1 MTAYYNEHEPYAAA
15 WLRNLI
21 AGGHIAAGDVD
32 ARDIQDVTPDDLTGY
47 TQCHFFA
54 GIGGFS
60 YALRLAGWPDDRP
73 VWTGSCPCQPFSAA
87 GKRPVQM
94 TLDICGPNGSDSST
108 SVDHRSSSASRSPV
122 SVDAHGYRVRTKIC
136 KGCGTAKPF
145 LEFYLKK
152 DGGRR
157 ATCKTCMTEH
167 ERLRRMKKHGDRT
180 QQRENER
187 LWRRRRRGHALCVGA
202 RQRAKNKGW
211 VFSLDSDDIQRRV
224 DRGVCELTGIPFSLD
239 DSRSWDAPSLDRIVP
254 SKGYTNAN
262 VRVVLHCINV
272 MANMWGAQ
280 KIVEMGKAIMTR
292 RSHWSGNLQRS
303 LTAELKA
310 RISIHASPEYEL
322 VWREQAMPSGVPI
335 CRLRA
340 SARRTSGNG
349 CGGWPNGWPT
359 PNTIPAERGGLQT
372 NPTKALER
380 RQQGHMLNLDDAAT
394 LAGWPTPDAAAMNVG
409 CDPEKHQA
417 RRARL
422 KAKGINGNRAGLTLG
437 AAAALSPAP
446 TAAHGGSLN
455 PEFSRWLMGY
465 QPAWANCAPTGM
477 PSSRRSRPSSSGP
490 IERVVR

>member
-1 MTAYYNEHEPYAAA
+1 
-15 WLRNLI
+15 
-21 AGGHIAAGDVD
+21 
-32 ARDIQDVTPDDLTGY
+32 
-47 TQCHFFA
+47 
-54 GIGGFS
+54 
-60 YALRLAGWPDDRP
+60 
-73 VWTGSCPCQPFSAA
+73 
-87 GKRPVQM
+87 M

-152 DGGRR
+152 DGCRR

-224 DRGVCELTGIPFSLD
+224 DRGVCELTGISFSLD

-272 MANMWGAQ
+272 MANVWGAQ

-292 RSHWSGNLQRS
+292 RSHRSGNLQRS

-322 VWREQAMPSGVPI
+322 VWREQAMPSGEPI

-340 SARRTSGNG
+340 LARRTSGNG
-349 CGGWPNGWPT
+349 SGGSLSGWVSPTAQDGARGSLPSRPHDTGIPLSQQVALTGWPTPTSLSPATADYNEAGDSCNLRKTRLLLTGWPT
-359 PNTIPAERGGLQT
+359 PNVPSGGRSIQHAELRGQTAVDPRTGQKVQVGLEAVA
-372 NPTKALER
+372 K
-380 RQQGHMLNLDDAAT
+380 M
-394 LAGWPTPDAAAMNVG
+394 AGWATPRHSDGSKNVRT
-409 CDPEKHQA
+409 PE
-417 RRARL
+417 
-422 KAKGINGNRAGLTLG
+422 G
-437 AAAALSPAP
+437 AAREAQRKGGNNDLGTTASLSPAP
-446 TAAHGGSLN
+446 TAARGGSLN
-455 PEFSRWLMGY
+455 PAFSRWLMGY
-465 QPAWANCAPTGM
+465 PAAWGNCAPTAM
-477 PSSRRSRPSSSGP
+477 PSARRSRPSSSGP
-490 IERVVR
+490 IERA